1 MKILKWLDFV
11 FENKKINYKNSVFL
25 DKSLIKL
32 TNVFSENNYKLYVVG
47 GAVRD
52 MVLNKTPKDIDLVT
66 DAVPDEV
73 ENILEKSGIKSIP
86 TGKAF
91 GVITAV
97 VDGDDYE
104 IATFR
109 EDLSGGRRPDGVS
122 FTDIETDVKRRDLT
136 INALYYD
143 LKNQQ
148 IIDLV
153 GGYDDI
159 LNNKVKAVG
168 QAKDRFSEDRL
179 RILRAVRFAGRFNS
193 KLDSDIDKALKEDSL
208 LTGVSYERIRDEFYK
223 GIKTSKEPLY
233 YLNMLKEY
241 KLFDSIFPNL
251 EIDYNFIESNE
262 PIFVVSSIL
271 KNNDIDVLKKE
282 LNKLKYPDKDIKDIV
297 FLIQFIKISTN
308 SAYDLKK
315 QIKLTSITPDDL
327 YIFGKLNNIDMDII
341 KAFNSFNLTIT
352 GEYVSNTFGLKG
364 KDVGDKIKELE
375 ILNFKKLLL

>member
-25 DKSLIKL
+25 DDSLIKL

-52 MVLNKTPKDIDLVT
+52 MILNKTPKDIDLVT

-73 ENILEKSGIKSIP
+73 EKILEKSGIKSIP

-91 GVITAV
+91 GVITAI
-97 VDGDDYE
+97 VDGADYE

-143 LKNQQ
+143 LQNQQ

-153 GGYDDI
+153 GGYDDV

-168 QAKDRFSEDRL
+168 NAKDRFAEDRL

-193 KLDSDIDKALKEDSL
+193 ELDSDIDKALKEDSL

-233 YLNMLKEY
+233 YLETLKKY

-271 KNNDIDVLKKE
+271 KNNDIDILKKE

-297 FLIQFIKISTN
+297 FLIQFIKISTDT
-308 SAYDLKK
+308 AYDLKK

-327 YIFGKLNNIDMDII
+327 YIFGKLNNIDMVII
-341 KAFNSFNLTIT
+341 KAFNTFNLTIT

-375 ILNFKKLLL
+375 ILNFKKLL